1 MIMGNFQE
9 TRNVFFF
16 VVPFAMGN
24 EARRKERTA
33 TEVFPGRRKDTYEMS
48 PAINDL
54 YHSRSGGPHLFG
66 KLWI

>member
-1 MIMGNFQE
+1 MNMGNFQE
-9 TRNVFFF
+9 TRNVFYF

-24 EARRKERTA
+24 EALHKERTA
-33 TEVFPGRRKDTYEMS
+33 TEVFPGRRKDTYETS

-54 YHSRSGGPHLFG
+54 DHSRSGGPYLSG